1 MGITIVVAAIV
12 LFMLV
17 KTMSDS
23 KKRRQS
29 TVNGTDIQTTEDMV
43 KDSCSKLNLFSYKGR
58 LKRGTYFWIYA
69 CVGVSANL
77 LDLFLDAT
85 MDELPSI
92 LAWMFILCFFIAAW
106 VVFVSIIKRCH
117 DRGQSG
123 WYALIPFYYLAL
135 FFLKGEE
142 KDNEYG
148 PNPYMEDRY

>member
-12 LFMLV
+12 LFMV
-17 KTMSDS
+17 TKTMSDS
-23 KKRRQS
+23 KKRKQS
-29 TVNGTDIQTTEDMV
+29 TMNGTDIQTTEDIA
-43 KDSCSKLNLFSYKGR
+43 KDSSSKLNLFSYKGR
-58 LKRGTYFWIYA
+58 LKRGTYFGIYA
-69 CVGVSANL
+69 CVGVSSNL
-77 LDLFLDAT
+77 LELFLDVT

-92 LAWMFILCFFIAAW
+92 LAWMFIFCFFIAAW

-123 WYALIPFYYLAL
+123 WYALIPFYYVVL